1 MNRFYNFRLGDDS
14 RGLYST
20 PKELHELLESIYPQK
35 YNFIGCDTIN
45 ELIVFAEAFSVDNE
59 FTCTEQKAY
68 LTLVM
73 FLFGSQFEQ
82 DASRGHMIL
91 DVMTS
96 YFKSNNFNNHL
107 LLFHNTHALRLIKN
121 HD

>member
-91 DVMTS
+91 DGMTS

-107 LLFHNTHALRLIKN
+107 TIVSQYSCLKVNKKP
-121 HD
+121 